1 MTTRTHVHARR
12 NLLLM
17 TILALT
23 ALAGLGL
30 WLAKKQGAFDDNL
43 SLKFSSASGE
53 HLSNG
58 MKVVYQGFPVGQVK
72 ALELTSTGQFEGQLM
87 VREKYRNLV
96 TEGSTLE
103 LATGRLVGA
112 ELVLK
117 KHPSNTTPLQSGQA
131 IEMTHFSLA
140 HDLEKKILDK
150 IDPAV
155 ARVMAMTSE
164 VLDPHKGLPAT
175 LNHINNTLVSTEKLL
190 NGLNARAQ
198 DPRVDH
204 LLTHLDEASASVVRN
219 ANLTEKTMQHTHQVL
234 GSTQQVLESANSLV
248 QNSNQTL
255 QDFRSTT
262 LGRWL
267 APPRPPQATG
277 SAAK

>member
-1 MTTRTHVHARR
+1 
-12 NLLLM
+12 
-17 TILALT
+17 
-23 ALAGLGL
+23 
-30 WLAKKQGAFDDNL
+30 
-43 SLKFSSASGE
+43 
-53 HLSNG
+53 
-58 MKVVYQGFPVGQVK
+58 
-72 ALELTSTGQFEGQLM
+72 
-87 VREKYRNLV
+87 
-96 TEGSTLE
+96 
-103 LATGRLVGA
+103 VGA

-117 KHPSNTTPLQSGQA
+117 KHDSNTTAMQSGQSIA
-131 IEMTHFSLA
+131 LTHFDLA

-155 ARVMAMTSE
+155 ARVMAMTTE

-204 LLTHLDEASASVVRN
+204 LLTHLDEASASMVRN
-219 ANLTEKTMQHTHQVL
+219 ANLTEKTMHHTHQVL
-234 GSTQQVLESANSLV
+234 ENTNHLV

-255 QDFRSTT
+255 QDFRSTA

-267 APPRPPQATG
+267 APARAPQAAG
-277 SAAK
+277 SASK

>member
-1 MTTRTHVHARR
+1 MTTRAHALR
-12 NLLLM
+12 NLVLI
-17 TILALT
+17 TILAL
-23 ALAGLGL
+23 AVLVGLGF

-43 SLKFSSASGE
+43 SLNFSTASGQ

-58 MKVVYQGFPVGQVK
+58 MKVVYQGFAVGQVK
-72 ALELTSTGQFEGQLM
+72 ALELTPTGQFEGRLM
-87 VREKYRNLV
+87 VREKYRGLV

-103 LATGRLVGA
+103 LATGKLVGA

-117 KHPSNTTPLQSGQA
+117 KHASNTAPMQSGQS
-131 IEMTHFSLA
+131 IEMMHFDLA
-140 HDLEKKILDK
+140 HELEKKILDK

-155 ARVMAMTSE
+155 ARVMAMTGE
-164 VLDPHKGLPAT
+164 VLDPNKGLPAT

-234 GSTQQVLESANSLV
+234 GSTQQVLESANGLV
-248 QNSNQTL
+248 QNTNQTL

-267 APPRPPQATG
+267 APARAPQAAS